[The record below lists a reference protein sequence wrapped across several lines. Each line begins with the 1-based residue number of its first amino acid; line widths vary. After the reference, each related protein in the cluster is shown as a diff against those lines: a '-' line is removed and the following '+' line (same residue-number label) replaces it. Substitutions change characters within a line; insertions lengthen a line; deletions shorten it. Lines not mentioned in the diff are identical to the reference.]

1 MKMGQ
6 EIFSYHG
13 DCLTNA
19 SIEPLLQKVM
29 EVSEQQCFS
38 GVVKKAL
45 RFVTAEILGN
55 ITSHACLKNGEHCPA
70 FIRLSL
76 TSDDTIRIE
85 TKNFISNDQKETLQN
100 QLNTINSLSRHELKE
115 LQKTTLQENLDAEGS
130 PRIGLIM
137 IRRKSCKPILCS
149 FESYDNEMSYVTLV
163 VEISKNLQD
172 DLRKEH
178 TKRTPQINFD
188 IEKERFEISG
198 VSFPEDTEN
207 YYSEIENW
215 INKHEPF
222 LAELSN
228 PVIKID
234 LDYFNS
240 SSLKNIVRTVRDLLL
255 TNPDKFTI
263 EWYYDVDDE
272 ISHEEGKEMS
282 EILHKKFIF
291 IPKK

>member
-1 MKMGQ
+1 MEQ

-45 RFVTAEILGN
+45 RFVTSEILGN
-55 ITSHACLKNGEHCPA
+55 IASHAYLKNGEHCPA
-70 FIRLSL
+70 SIRLSL
-76 TSDDTIRIE
+76 TKDETIRIE
-85 TKNFISNDQKETLQN
+85 TKNFISNDKTEALQTL
-100 QLNTINSLSRHELKE
+100 LNTINSLSPRELKE
-115 LQKTTLQENLDAEGS
+115 LQQTTLKENLDAKGS

-149 FESYDNEMSYVTLV
+149 FEPYDNEISYVNLV

-172 DLRKEH
+172 ELRKEH

-188 IEKERFEISG
+188 IERERFEISG

-215 INKHEPF
+215 INKHEAF

-228 PVIKID
+228 PIIKID

-240 SSLKNIVRTVRDLLL
+240 SSLKNIVRMVRDLVL
-255 TNPDKFTI
+255 TNSERFTI
-263 EWYYDVDDE
+263 EWYYDIDDE

>member
-1 MKMGQ
+1 MEQ
-6 EIFSYHG
+6 EIFSYKG

-19 SIEPLLQKVM
+19 SIEPLLQKIM

-38 GVVKKAL
+38 GIVKKAL
-45 RFVTAEILGN
+45 RFVTSEILGN
-55 ITSHACLKNGEHCPA
+55 IVSHAYLRKGEQCPA
-70 FIRLSL
+70 SIRLSL
-76 TSDDTIRIE
+76 TNDDTICIE
-85 TKNFISNDQKETLQN
+85 TKNFISNDNIESLTNL
-100 QLNTINSLSRHELKE
+100 LNTINSANSHELKE
-115 LQKTTLQENLDAEGS
+115 LQKTTLRDNLDEQGS

-137 IRRKSCKPILCS
+137 IRRKSCKPIQYK
-149 FESYDNEMSYVTLV
+149 FEPCDNEVSFITLT

-207 YYSEIENW
+207 YYAEIEKW

-240 SSLKNIVRTVRDLLL
+240 SSLKNIVRMVRDLLL
-255 TNPDKFTI
+255 TNPERFTI

-272 ISHEEGKEMS
+272 ISHEEGMEMS
-282 EILHKKFIF
+282 EILHKKFNF
-291 IPKK
+291 ISKK